1 MKRTA
6 KMLTA
11 ALLVLALAL
20 ALPGAAA
27 AADDTPAVR
36 ISEMMYKNHATL
48 QDADGDFSDWF
59 ELENTS
65 NRVVRLKGWSV
76 SDGKTVW
83 DFPADATI
91 PRGGLC
97 VVFASRKDTTV
108 SGELHTSFALGEGET
123 LYLIAPG
130 GTIADRAA
138 CDPELPADHVLRRE
152 NGGELT
158 ESVWATPGYPNTV
171 AGYAAFCESRKT
183 ESPLVIYE
191 AAVYNDTFALKGEY
205 YDWVEIKNVSKESVK
220 LSDYCLSDDRRE
232 LEKWSLP
239 NRTLAK
245 GQSILIYCT
254 GEENPTTGNGLRAN
268 FALNASS
275 ETLYLTKKGESAPA
289 DYVWL
294 HDIPYGYSMGRTDAE
309 NGFFYLRRQT
319 PNEPNETDAYR
330 YISEA
335 PAANR
340 EPGAYEAGR
349 TVRVKLAAAGDIYYT
364 TDGSAPTEESTPYT
378 GAITV
383 DKTTVLRAVAV
394 EEGGAPSPALTLD
407 FFIGEEHTLPVLSLV
422 TDSPRRFSEIYEGNV
437 KDRECAGNLS
447 FYAPEGSFSIGCGVE
462 MKGHTSLFAPKKS
475 LGVSFRGCY
484 GAETLACDIFGE
496 GPAEFSELSIR
507 AGQDYLSTV
516 FRNELMQ
523 ELCAELDTT
532 PTQRSRYCVLYING
546 EYWGIYC
553 LKDDITRQFYA
564 DLTGTA
570 KEDVTMLSS
579 PVPQSAA
586 VYTEALGLWK
596 DTSLTREEA
605 YERFCAAVDMD
616 GFIDWVL
623 LEGYCANVDV
633 KSNLRY
639 FRAVDGPW
647 QIAFYDLDWAFQSR
661 NSCFLNLVG
670 PEQTAQ
676 IAPTIRWLFGIAGF
690 KERLLAR
697 YADLTETTLSDEHVT
712 EMIDEFRA
720 LLAPEMARERA
731 RWSGTAGAWEKSVD
745 ALRANIA
752 DGYAAASIQRLCE
765 ILGVSEEERMEY
777 FGS

>member
-11 ALLVLALAL
+11 ALLALTL
-20 ALPGAAA
+20 ALPGTAA

-48 QDADGDFSDWF
+48 QDADGEFSDWF
-59 ELENTS
+59 ELENTTS
-65 NRVVRLKGWSV
+65 RVVRLKGWSV

-91 PRGGLC
+91 PRGGVR

-158 ESVWATPGYPNTV
+158 ESVWATPGYPNTA

-191 AAVYNDTFALKGEY
+191 AAVYKDTFALKGEY
-205 YDWVEIKNVSKESVK
+205 YDWVEIKNVSKKSVK

-232 LEKWSLP
+232 PEKWSLP

-275 ETLYLTKKGESAPA
+275 ETLYLTKKGESAAA
-289 DYVWL
+289 DFVWL

-319 PNEPNETDAYR
+319 PNMPNKTDAYR

-340 EPGAYEAGR
+340 EPGVYEAGR

-422 TDSPRRFSEIYEGNV
+422 TDSPRRFSEIYEGSV

-484 GAETLACDIFGE
+484 GAETLAYDIFGE

-507 AGQDYLSTV
+507 AGQDYSSTV

-532 PTQRSRYCVLYING
+532 VTQRSRYCVLYING

-553 LKDDITRQFYA
+553 LKDDITRQYYA
-564 DLTGTA
+564 NLTGTA

-639 FRAVDGPW
+639 LRTGDGPW
-647 QIAFYDLDWAFQSR
+647 QIVFYDLDWAFQTR
-661 NSCFLNLVG
+661 NNCFFNLIG

-676 IAPTIRWLFGIAGF
+676 IAPTIRWLFGIDGF
-690 KERLLAR
+690 KERLLTR
-697 YADLTETTLSDEHVT
+697 YADLTETTLSDGHVT
-712 EMIDEFRA
+712 EKIDEFRA

-731 RWSGTAGAWEKSVD
+731 RWSGTAGAWEESVD

>member
-11 ALLVLALAL
+11 ALLALAL
-20 ALPGAAA
+20 ALPGTAA

-91 PRGGLC
+91 PRGGVR
-97 VVFASRKDTTV
+97 VVFASRKDKTAA
-108 SGELHTSFALGEGET
+108 GESHTSFALGEGET

-158 ESVWATPGYPNTV
+158 ESVWATPGYPNTA

-183 ESPLVIYE
+183 ESPLVLYE

-275 ETLYLTKKGESAPA
+275 ETLYLTKKGESAAA
-289 DYVWL
+289 DFVWL

-335 PAANR
+335 PTANR
-340 EPGAYEAGR
+340 ESGVYEAGQ

-383 DKTTVLRAVAV
+383 DKTTVLRAAAV
-394 EEGGAPSPALTLD
+394 EEGGAPSRALTLS

-422 TDSPRRFSEIYEGNV
+422 TDSPRRFSETYNGAV
-437 KDRECAGNLS
+437 KYRECAANLS
-447 FYAPEGSFSIGCGVE
+447 LLAPEGGFSIDCGVE
-462 MKGHTSLFAPKKS
+462 LKGRTSLFNPKKS

-484 GAETLACDIFGE
+484 GAETLRYDIFGK
-496 GPAEFSELSIR
+496 GPAEFTELSIR
-507 AGQDYLSTV
+507 AG
-516 FRNELMQ
+516 
-523 ELCAELDTT
+523 
-532 PTQRSRYCVLYING
+532 
-546 EYWGIYC
+546 
-553 LKDDITRQFYA
+553 
-564 DLTGTA
+564 
-570 KEDVTMLSS
+570 
-579 PVPQSAA
+579 
-586 VYTEALGLWK
+586 
-596 DTSLTREEA
+596 
-605 YERFCAAVDMD
+605 
-616 GFIDWVL
+616 
-623 LEGYCANVDV
+623 
-633 KSNLRY
+633 
-639 FRAVDGPW
+639 
-647 QIAFYDLDWAFQSR
+647 
-661 NSCFLNLVG
+661 
-670 PEQTAQ
+670 
-676 IAPTIRWLFGIAGF
+676 
-690 KERLLAR
+690 
-697 YADLTETTLSDEHVT
+697 
-712 EMIDEFRA
+712 
-720 LLAPEMARERA
+720 
-731 RWSGTAGAWEKSVD
+731 
-745 ALRANIA
+745 
-752 DGYAAASIQRLCE
+752 
-765 ILGVSEEERMEY
+765 
-777 FGS
+777 